1 MTVHFLATPATYR
14 TQMQVTIAA
23 HAAGKGSAMP
33 GNLAKYDV
41 FHSLYYHGI
50 NYDGDFEMP
59 VIHGTD
65 ELPERLIRFSD
76 AKSRRRDDPGA
87 WVVPYEFDVKLRPMW
102 RNAYRYMERM
112 LEHPGIFSWD
122 FSMYR
127 LMPFGLQF
135 WNCFRSRLIGAL
147 YERNGGKCIP
157 NVRPSDSRSLRYAL
171 DGLPTE
177 ATVGMGTHGAIG
189 TPEDRA
195 VFKTYVDE
203 VTKRLRPKNIAVYG
217 DAPEDIF
224 ATVLN
229 AGVNVVPY
237 PTNFSSV
244 IPGDQAAC
252 P

>member
-102 RNAYRYMERM
+102 GNAYRYMERM

-224 ATVLN
+224 ATALN

-237 PTNFSSV
+237 PTNFSQTHSKKV
-244 IPGDQAAC
+244 V
-252 P
+252 